1 VVKLFVIVLGLFILL
16 SCDNKTGNKIE
27 IVSITKAYY
36 RDALDQVS
44 TAYEK
49 SPSDELLRRK
59 LYFLRLLNWPE
70 GSVRTLEIAQ
80 NRFGLTDEIVHNLA
94 AYYLSR
100 ENYVGLGD
108 LLKDWKRYSE
118 LDRELAQ
125 MEVELLAITAPSK
138 TPNALITYSKSFQEE
153 RDFNFITGKFH
164 VFDDTAKVLPVI
176 QELAKEEPANVLV
189 NHWLVPVLLKQ
200 NRNKEAR
207 KYLVAQLELVNN
219 EATSTLLAKSY
230 VEENIDTAKVIFRS
244 IGSLSSY
251 NALSNIFELQRR
263 YDSALYYVDKQISID
278 SSRNLVFRKA
288 SLLEQRR
295 WLSSS
300 YYLFNL
306 LSEAD
311 STDSTSRKRASVVAN
326 KIAYLR
332 SLEELVEDVPV
343 LELKPKK
350 QVENE

>member
-1 VVKLFVIVLGLFILL
+1 MIIVLSTLFLL
-16 SCDNKTGNKIE
+16 SCNNNTGNKIE
-27 IVSITKAYY
+27 KVSITKEYY

-44 TAYEK
+44 KAYEK
-49 SPSDELLRRK
+49 SPSNELLRRK

-70 GSVRTLEIAQ
+70 GSVQTLEIAQ

-94 AYYLSR
+94 AFYLSR
-100 ENYVGLGD
+100 ENYDDLYD

-118 LDRELAQ
+118 LDRELSQ
-125 MEVELLAITAPSK
+125 IQVELLANTVPSK
-138 TPNALITYSKSFQEE
+138 TLNALISYSKSFQEE
-153 RDFNFITGKFH
+153 KDFNFIASKSYLLA
-164 VFDDTAKVLPVI
+164 DTAEILPI
-176 QELAKEEPANVLV
+176 IKELANEDHKNVLV
-189 NHWLVPVLLKQ
+189 NHWLVPVLLKR

-207 KYLVAQLELVNN
+207 KYLVAQLASGDN
-219 EATSTLLAKSY
+219 EASLTLLAKSFLD
-230 VEENIDTAKVIFRS
+230 ENVDTAKVVLRS
-244 IGSLSSY
+244 MGTFSSY
-251 NALSNIFELQRR
+251 SALSDIFESQRR
-263 YDSALYYVDKQISID
+263 YDSAVYYVDKQINLD

-311 STDSTSRKRASVVAN
+311 STDSISRKRASVVAN

-332 SLEELVEDVPV
+332 SLEELVEDVPI